1 MKQNLT
7 PNEINLYYE
16 ELQSKLTDS
25 RQFKGKRH
33 ELALVLTTMLL
44 AILRSV
50 GKLNVSVIHRQMCRE
65 HDLIIISLGLKR
77 RKVVSDTQFR
87 RILSSVDYQTYNELN
102 DAHFGVSI
110 TEVSGEW
117 KAIDGKEMRG
127 NIDGLSGRKR
137 GENVVRMVSHEDK
150 LSQIVGFYHGHKES
164 EKTVVRAYFHS
175 KTVLYG
181 SYSFDALH
189 TSIGLLE
196 EINQKGGIYLAQVKN
211 NQKGLLKECIH
222 ITQHMIPVEKYE
234 TFDKAHG
241 REEHRIGYLLP
252 MDVKALDAK
261 WNNSNIKT
269 LLIVERKVRRSK
281 NAHFSHEIAF
291 FVSNKELKKNV
302 GLELFT
308 AARGHWNVESDNYVR
323 DVTLGEDD
331 IKCKESSRIRMIASA
346 INNVLNRIRCFDTGN
361 NIRAF
366 REELIFNR
374 NLAIAC
380 LSRT

>member
-16 ELQSKLTDS
+16 ELQSKLSDN
-25 RQFKGKRH
+25 RQSKGKRH
-33 ELALVLTTMLL
+33 ELALVLTTMFL

-65 HDLIIISLGLKR
+65 HDLIVTYLGLKR
-77 RKVVSDTQFR
+77 RKVVSNTQFR
-87 RILSSVDYQTYNELN
+87 RILSGVDYQTYNKLN

-110 TEVSGEW
+110 TEILGEW
-117 KAIDGKEMRG
+117 KAIDGKELRG
-127 NIDGLSGRKR
+127 NIDGLSGKKR

-150 LSQIVGFYHGHKES
+150 QSEILGFYNGHKES
-164 EKTVVRAYFHS
+164 EKTVVSAYFHG
-175 KTVLYG
+175 KTVLSG

-189 TSIGLLE
+189 TSVGLLE
-196 EINQKGGIYLAQVKN
+196 QINQKRGIYLAQVKN
-211 NQKGLLKECIH
+211 NQKELLKECIH
-222 ITQHMIPVEKYE
+222 MAQHLMPVEQFE

-252 MDVKALDAK
+252 MDVNALDEK
-261 WNNSNIKT
+261 WKDSNMKT

-281 NAHFSHEIAF
+281 NAHFSHEIAY
-291 FVSNKELKKNV
+291 FVSNKELKNKV

-308 AARGHWNVESDNYVR
+308 AARGHWNVEADNYVR
-323 DVTLGEDD
+323 DVTMGEDD
-331 IKCKESSRIRMIASA
+331 IKCKESSLIRMIASA
-346 INNVLNRIRCFDTGN
+346 INNVLNRIRCFDKGN

-374 NLAIAC
+374 SLAIAC
-380 LSRT
+380 LSRN